1 MSANRKLLDRYVERY
16 NAGDLDGSSIST
28 MTPCRTCRT
37 APSWPGRDPRPPRP
51 GTDRVPGR
59 QPHGAQLRRGGR
71 LVLRRVDLRGN
82 AHGFAAA
89 AGRRRAGSYRQ
100 AGRGQGMEFCG
111 AGDDG
116 KLIVN
121 TLYYDNLSVLAQ
133 LGLVPRVRPRNA
145 GGEQGR
151 RDRRRS
157 GADVKEETCRSRCSD
172 VEEERHA
179 ALRRCDR
186 RSRRGFILG
195 CAALLAA
202 LASDAIDLGGSDYID
217 VNGGS
222 GAWTALGLV
231 IVGSLAA
238 LGGTIAA
245 VVSWIGALLNTWQL
259 DDKMWFVSLLAG
271 GLLGLG
277 VVAMIAYV
285 VAGPD
290 GTKQSVARPG
300 IAGAPARDDR

>member
-1 MSANRKLLDRYVERY
+1 MSIERFRMSKK
-16 NAGDLDGSSIST
+16 NVTRLF
-28 MTPCRTCRT
+28 
-37 APSWPGRDPRPPRP
+37 
-51 GTDRVPGR
+51 V
-59 QPHGAQLRRGGR
+59 GA
-71 LVLRRVDLRGN
+71 
-82 AHGFAAA
+82 
-89 AGRRRAGSYRQ
+89 
-100 AGRGQGMEFCG
+100 
-111 AGDDG
+111 
-116 KLIVN
+116 IVA
-121 TLYYDNLSVLAQ
+121 VVA
-133 LGLVPRVRPRNA
+133 
-145 GGEQGR
+145 
-151 RDRRRS
+151 
-157 GADVKEETCRSRCSD
+157 
-172 VEEERHA
+172 
-179 ALRRCDR
+179 
-186 RSRRGFILG
+186 GFILG

-259 DDKMWFVSLLAG
+259 EDKMWFGSLLAG

-300 IAGAPARDDR
+300 IDEGLAVGGGR